1 MIFTI
6 NFTHIWS
13 KSMENIMSTSAS
25 ATDFWAT
32 LVWIMTP
39 RFDYE
44 ILYNCTDPNSQ
55 PASSLML
62 CALLI
67 IANYSSH
74 GPYARSMF
82 APCCFP
88 AEVRITTFSK
98 FDSDKQH

>member
-1 MIFTI
+1 
-6 NFTHIWS
+6 
-13 KSMENIMSTSAS
+13 MSTSAS

-44 ILYNCTDPNSQ
+44 ILYNCTDSNSQ

-74 GPYARSMF
+74 GPYAEACLPLVAFQLKLELPLSANSIVISSTNCSVCMHSST
-82 APCCFP
+82 C
-88 AEVRITTFSK
+88 VI
-98 FDSDKQH
+98 